1 MPAYTILLMRKD
13 DPGRRPVT
21 IHISSGLFWSFITLA
36 VGLPIGGFLV
46 SAGVL
51 APAWLKLN
59 VQNMKQEVENA
70 QQNMGP
76 LQQQNTNLTT
86 QAQKLQQELQSEREA
101 RAGVE
106 AKLTMAETARTEA
119 GNHLT
124 ELESELVDLK
134 RSVATYEHLLKPKL
148 SRELLECVNID
159 IKPAGN
165 VVGYQVDF
173 AKIAKTATL
182 PQTLTVNIQAL
193 AGDNAVTLGQS
204 AGQGLKTT
212 QVLKPSQS
220 LVLKGSLTSNL
231 PNSGNRLLDIKVQ
244 DGNDTVASCWKMF

>member
-86 QAQKLQQELQSEREA
+86 QAQKLQQ
-101 RAGVE
+101 
-106 AKLTMAETARTEA
+106 
-119 GNHLT
+119 
-124 ELESELVDLK
+124 
-134 RSVATYEHLLKPKL
+134 
-148 SRELLECVNID
+148 
-159 IKPAGN
+159 
-165 VVGYQVDF
+165 
-173 AKIAKTATL
+173 
-182 PQTLTVNIQAL
+182 
-193 AGDNAVTLGQS
+193 
-204 AGQGLKTT
+204 
-212 QVLKPSQS
+212 
-220 LVLKGSLTSNL
+220 
-231 PNSGNRLLDIKVQ
+231 
-244 DGNDTVASCWKMF
+244 